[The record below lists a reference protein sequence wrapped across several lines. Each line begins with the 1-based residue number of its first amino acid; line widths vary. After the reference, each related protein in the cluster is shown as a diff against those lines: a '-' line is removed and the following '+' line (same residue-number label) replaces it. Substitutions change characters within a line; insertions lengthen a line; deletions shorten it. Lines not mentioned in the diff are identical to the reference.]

1 MVYNGTGRALQTSS
15 GGLRRFGRCLRFVGH
30 CRLQGSGLQRFVVL
44 FLNGRNYVILVVVDV
59 VDVVVVNVVVVIVV
73 LQLLLL
79 LLKRLWLLLLLL
91 LLKWLLLLLQVV
103 GHRPVSSSP
112 FAVPMRCSAYFHVHY
127 AHGNEWYDVEEH
139 GERHGERV
147 PVYFR
152 RDGQL
157 T

>member
-15 GGLRRFGRCLRFVGH
+15 GGLRRFGRCLRFVEH

-59 VDVVVVNVVVVIVV
+59 VVVNVIVVIVV
-73 LQLLLL
+73 LQLLLLLL
-79 LLKRLWLLLLLL
+79 LLKRLWLLLLL
-91 LLKWLLLLLQVV
+91 KWLLLLLLQMV

-112 FAVPMRCSAYFHVHY
+112 FAVPMRCGAYLHVHY
-127 AHGNEWYDVEEH
+127 AHGNERYDVEEN

-147 PVYFR
+147 PVHFR

-157 T
+157 A